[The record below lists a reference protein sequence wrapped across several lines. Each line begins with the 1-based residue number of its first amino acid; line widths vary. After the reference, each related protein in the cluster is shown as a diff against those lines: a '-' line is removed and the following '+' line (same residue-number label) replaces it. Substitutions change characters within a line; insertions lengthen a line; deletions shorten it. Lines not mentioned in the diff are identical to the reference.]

1 MTWRDQAACRG
12 TDVSVFFPEV
22 GNSNHEAK
30 RVCST
35 CPVRRPC
42 LEASE
47 DQLYGVW
54 AGMSPDERAA
64 LSGRRITAAPAILD
78 ALADGRWWFTRDL
91 AAAIGKDRNTVQ
103 KALRR
108 LGVDGVLEVQHL
120 GGNVNKW
127 RWPAAVSERVHD
139 VVTTL
144 DEHLADVRTLENVR
158 STGDVAW
165 AG

>member
-1 MTWRDQAACRG
+1 MSWREEAACRG
-12 TDVSVFFPEV
+12 IDVAVFFPEV

-30 RVCST
+30 RVCAT

-64 LSGRRITAAPAILD
+64 LSGRRMTAAPAILD
-78 ALADGRWWFTRDL
+78 ALADGRWWYTRDL
-91 AAAIGKDRNTVQ
+91 AAAIGRDRNTVQ

-108 LGVDGVLEVQHL
+108 MSNDGTVVYRNVGTRIYQWQWPEAVQ
-120 GGNVNKW
+120 
-127 RWPAAVSERVHD
+127 REQESA
-139 VVTTL
+139 
-144 DEHLADVRTLENVR
+144 
-158 STGDVAW
+158 
-165 AG
+165 